1 MKALSLA
8 IACLALSGAPAL
20 AQTSHSGTGHSS
32 TGHSSMGHSTMKMDH
47 KAMEGAVHTNAVIN
61 SMGDGAVNVSHDAIP
76 EIGWPAMTMDMILT
90 EDAQVMGDMAPGASV
105 VLMLIKGGDGMYQI
119 NAIMPR

>member
-32 TGHSSMGHSTMKMDH
+32 MGHSSTGHSSMGHSSMKMDH
-47 KAMEGAVHTNAVIN
+47 K
-61 SMGDGAVNVSHDAIP
+61 SMGDRAVNVSHDAIP